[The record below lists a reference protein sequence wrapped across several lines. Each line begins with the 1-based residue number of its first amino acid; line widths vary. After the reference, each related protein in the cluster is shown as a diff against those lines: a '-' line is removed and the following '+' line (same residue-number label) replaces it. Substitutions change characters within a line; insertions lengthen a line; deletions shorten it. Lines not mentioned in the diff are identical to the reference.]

1 MYKKVFCRGPKF
13 LYFFQN
19 RCFVLLWS
27 IILALFAPGPLG
39 LFLYPK
45 YYINLTA
52 INHIAFLGLCLLLAS
67 VRIYHTFSLTKARK
81 TCVVAQCWHA
91 SQLRICEFKS
101 FFRNALCWSDNVLD
115 PKQKDIWSGWST
127 ASWRRY
133 LRRKSSLN
141 KANGHNY

>member
-27 IILALFAPGPLG
+27 KIFALFAPGPLG

-67 VRIYHTFSLTKARK
+67 VRIYHTFSLTKAGK

-91 SQLRICEFKS
+91 SQLRNCEFKS
-101 FFRNALCWSDNVLD
+101 FFSEMHYVD
-115 PKQKDIWSGWST
+115 PTTS
-127 ASWRRY
+127 
-133 LRRKSSLN
+133 
-141 KANGHNY
+141 